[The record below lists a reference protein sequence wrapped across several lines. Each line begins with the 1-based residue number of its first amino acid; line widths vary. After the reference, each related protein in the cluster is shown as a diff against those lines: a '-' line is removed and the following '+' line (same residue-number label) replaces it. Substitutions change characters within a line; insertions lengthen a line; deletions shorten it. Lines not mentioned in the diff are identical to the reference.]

1 MGLMRKEVSR
11 EQIRNLRAAKYKR
24 MYGENWQAKL
34 EEMYGPKWEEALDE
48 RRKRRSASK
57 KTLSKAALLA
67 LISNR
72 IASADTGTKAFIDLA
87 DQYAKLKGWS
97 GLNAEKPKGR
107 PKMPNEDIL
116 ELEESL

>member
-1 MGLMRKEVSR
+1 MRKEVSR
-11 EQIRNLRAAKYKR
+11 EQIRTLRAAKYKR
-24 MYGENWQAKL
+24 MYGENWQAELEKL
-34 EEMYGPKWEEALDE
+34 YGPKWEEVLDE
-48 RRKRRSASK
+48 RRKRRAANK
-57 KTLSKAALLA
+57 RTLSKSALLA

-87 DQYAKLKGWS
+87 DQYSKLKGWA

-107 PKMPNEDIL
+107 PKNPNEDIL